1 MRIFEAVP
9 KLRTLLKVEL
19 VFPRQNAT
27 SWEPLYTFWGP
38 ISEPRQGVW
47 DMAGLNRIFQT
58 VSEMSEIAIQ
68 GSKKSCSRLMSRL
81 PLAFDASR
89 CIHACSGNLKR
100 YNVDDVRS
108 RRLQARPPRPSHFSN
123 ALQAMIF
130 EPRALQLKAVEL
142 FLFSP

>member
-1 MRIFEAVP
+1 
-9 KLRTLLKVEL
+9 
-19 VFPRQNAT
+19 
-27 SWEPLYTFWGP
+27 
-38 ISEPRQGVW
+38 
-47 DMAGLNRIFQT
+47 MAGLNRIFQT
-58 VSEMSEIAIQ
+58 VSEMSEIALH

-108 RRLQARPPRPSHFSN
+108 RRLQAHPPRPSHLSN

-142 FLFSP
+142 FLFSH

>member
-1 MRIFEAVP
+1 MSANFLFLLAARGEDLRGRAKAEDAFEGRVGIPAVG
-9 KLRTLLKVEL
+9 LNEL
-19 VFPRQNAT
+19 GTALHF
-27 SWEPLYTFWGP
+27 LGP

-108 RRLQARPPRPSHFSN
+108 RRLQVRPPPETF
-123 ALQAMIF
+123 
-130 EPRALQLKAVEL
+130 V
-142 FLFSP
+142 